1 MDERQVQQQAFDD
14 ALIAD
19 QNRRVIAEAIALS
32 GVLGVLAAFA
42 CACVA
47 RLRRIRRVYE

>member
-19 QNRRVIAEAIALS
+19 QNRRAIAEAIALS
-32 GVLGVLAAFA
+32 GVLGVMAAFVYT
-42 CACVA
+42 CVA
-47 RLRRIRRVYE
+47 RLRRIRRV